1 MIRHSDNTNLI
12 LHNDTTF
19 QNWPIQ
25 EDKGPFIKQYL
36 NRLQQTMQCAL
47 AQYPRVFAFRVD
59 LRLPMGIQPPDY
71 AYTNEVIERFIG
83 SFKAKIKHNRSM
95 ARQSNPYAH
104 DSKVRYVWAREQGQH
119 GKPHHHLAILLN
131 YDAFNSLGKFELGR
145 DNMFNRLGEAWASAL
160 GLSVEAVGGLVEIPN
175 NPYYHLHRDDLVGQ
189 ALFFHRTSYLCKSAT
204 KAFGDGSHGFGCS
217 RS

>member
-83 SFKAKIKHNRSM
+83 SFK
-95 ARQSNPYAH
+95 
-104 DSKVRYVWAREQGQH
+104 E
-119 GKPHHHLAILLN
+119 
-131 YDAFNSLGKFELGR
+131 
-145 DNMFNRLGEAWASAL
+145 
-160 GLSVEAVGGLVEIPN
+160 GL
-175 NPYYHLHRDDLVGQ
+175 
-189 ALFFHRTSYLCKSAT
+189 K
-204 KAFGDGSHGFGCS
+204 
-217 RS
+217 

>member
-160 GLSVEAVGGLVEIPN
+160 GLSGEAVGGLVEIPN